1 MKLKFKEGD
10 IVAVRPF
17 DEIDLDDIG
26 DLQYVNKEGGSQF
39 CYGIGIGHI
48 NKRSQDGYAYRI
60 ASQGDYYR
68 GTYVYRLEYI
78 AQPGTYV
85 SYTWAQGMLRGIE
98 DDLDDEEIDPPD
110 SESLFGFLFG

>member
-1 MKLKFKEGD
+1 MEAKFKEGD

-26 DLQYVNKEGGSQF
+26 NLQYENRGIGSQF
-39 CYGIGIGHI
+39 CYGIGRNHI
-48 NKRSQDGYAYRI
+48 DKRSQDGYAYRI
-60 ASQGDYYR
+60 ASPGDDYR

-78 AQPGTYV
+78 AQPDTYV

-98 DDLDDEEIDPPD
+98 DGLGDEEIEPPD
-110 SESLFGFLFG
+110 SESLIGFLFG